1 MLRLRDMG
9 IDTQREHIVLIHE
22 AAVRV
27 GNLGFNPLD
36 RMRVLRRADM
46 DV

>member
-9 IDTQREHIVLIHE
+9 IDTQREHIVFIHE

-36 RMRVLRRADM
+36 RVRG
-46 DV
+46 